1 MSNYTKLTDFAS
13 KDALPTGNAAKIV
26 KGTEIDDEFEAI
38 ETAVATKADIASP
51 TFTDVPTAPTAASA
65 TNTTQ
70 LATTAFVQAQ
80 KASPT
85 FTGVPTAPTA
95 AAGTNTLQLATTAHV
110 FAERNN
116 AVTLTNKT
124 VNLTS
129 NTLTGTTAQFN
140 TALSDDDFATLTNTV
155 TLTNKTL
162 TSPTITGTP
171 TAPTAAASTN
181 TTQLATTAF
190 VQQEINAIPGVNLS
204 SVYPVGSVYINAS
217 VSTNPGTLLG
227 FGTWAAFGA
236 GRVMVGLDAGQAEF
250 NTLGQTGGT
259 KTHTLTVNEIPAH
272 SHGVQV
278 SDSAGSNQSVMFVS
292 GNSGSAEFGSNT
304 VARTINTTS
313 SGSGSAHNNLQPYIV
328 VYMWKRTA

>member
-1 MSNYTKLTDFAS
+1 MANYTKLTDFAS

-51 TFTDVPTAPTAASA
+51 TFTGVPTAPTAASA

-190 VQQEINAIPGVNLS
+190 VQQEISAIPGVDLS

-259 KTHTLTVNEIPAH
+259 KTHTLTVNEIPSH
-272 SHGVQV
+272 SHTTVV
-278 SDSAGSNQSVMFVS
+278 NISNPDNPNSTPAVTNAANTAGTFDPVTDGATGGGQ
-292 GNSGSAEFGSNT
+292 
-304 VARTINTTS
+304 
-313 SGSGSAHNNLQPYIV
+313 AHNNLQPYIV
-328 VYMWKRTA
+328 VYMWQRTA